1 MTFNPAR
8 LTFTGMSKLK
18 QDDFSRERP
27 GGFAEAA
34 PGLLSGL
41 GAVAEGTTTMRRL
54 SEPLQRRAGDFD
66 PTSQPPPMDIETLM
80 QVIRAQMG
88 ETKEMSEVADPD
100 SEAHEMAEDEAET
113 MFIESILETNPEAVL
128 KALMKYISKRG
139 SSQE

>member
-1 MTFNPAR
+1 MFNPSR

-34 PGLLSGL
+34 PGMLSGL

-54 SEPLQRRAGDFD
+54 SEPLQRQAGDFD

-80 QVIRAQMG
+80 QMIRDQMTEGKEAAEAQEG
-88 ETKEMSEVADPD
+88 SPEH
-100 SEAHEMAEDEAET
+100 EAEEDAAET

-128 KALMKYISKRG
+128 KALMKFISRRG